1 MDQTPQQRAKVLFSG
16 SIGFYVTAY
25 SLYQTTG
32 EIHFPAFVVN
42 LAYAAELSVKSFVLN
57 NSQNADESTLRG
69 IGHNLNG
76 GLQRAVDVGYAM
88 PDGTT
93 KELFSLLNDHHVSH
107 HARYLDGPPIDMK
120 PFGLML
126 TAMAHH
132 LTTIGE
138 QMSMPVQLPTPPRTI
153 AT

>member
-1 MDQTPQQRAKVLFSG
+1 MDQTPQQRVKMLFSG

-57 NSQNADESTLRG
+57 NLQNADEKTLLE

-76 GLQRAVDVGYAM
+76 GLQRAIDVGYA
-88 PDGTT
+88 PPNKTT
-93 KELFSLLNDHHVSH
+93 NELFEILNDHHSRH
-107 HARYLDGPPIDMK
+107 HARYLDGPPINMK